1 MITHI
6 STIVYSN
13 VNGVGNFLETEG
25 FVMNNVLY
33 RDRSLPFLTA
43 GGFRNICY
51 REWGDPKNPKVVIC
65 VHGLSR
71 NRLDFDTLAAA
82 ICAHYRVV
90 AIDMPGRGKSDWL
103 DNKEDY
109 NYLWSIKDQPPL
121 FHNILTSLIA
131 RLDVHSVD
139 WIGTSMGGLLG
150 IEIAAQKASPIQRLI
165 LNDIGPFVSGASRQA
180 NAALANAAGE
190 YETEA
195 EAVAFVLESKKAFG
209 PFTEEAAHKFALD
222 SISRSSDG
230 KWRMHYDPMITHSRK
245 KLDTDLWDA
254 WKRICCPVLT
264 IWGEESTL
272 LSEETVQKMRSTG
285 PKTNLLSMP
294 GIGHCPGLTS
304 SIEIDTI
311 KNFLN

>member
-1 MITHI
+1 
-6 STIVYSN
+6 
-13 VNGVGNFLETEG
+13 
-25 FVMNNVLY
+25 MNNVLY
-33 RDRSLPFLTA
+33 RDRSLHFLTA
-43 GGFRNICY
+43 GGFRNVCY

-82 ICAHYRVV
+82 ICANYRVV

-165 LNDIGPFVSGASRQA
+165 LNDIGPLTATSFSIQ
-180 NAALANAAGE
+180 
-190 YETEA
+190 
-195 EAVAFVLESKKAFG
+195 SKGDLGSK
-209 PFTEEAAHKFALD
+209 L
-222 SISRSSDG
+222 
-230 KWRMHYDPMITHSRK
+230 HS
-245 KLDTDLWDA
+245 
-254 WKRICCPVLT
+254 
-264 IWGEESTL
+264 
-272 LSEETVQKMRSTG
+272 
-285 PKTNLLSMP
+285 
-294 GIGHCPGLTS
+294 
-304 SIEIDTI
+304 
-311 KNFLN
+311 FL